1 MLEVLEEI
9 QMADKFTP
17 EQIKRARKICP
28 NGVYIAC
35 VKQVFTD
42 GRHHYTDALI
52 FDENEHYID
61 SIASSELGLYSTI

>member
-17 EQIKRARKICP
+17 EQIEKARKLCP

-35 VKQVFTD
+35 VKQVYTN
-42 GRHHYTDALI
+42 GKYHYTDALI
-52 FDENEHYID
+52 FDDDKKHIEN
-61 SIASSELGLYSTI
+61 IAARELGLYSTI